1 MSRFLIFYCTSKNPF
16 YINNTSFKP
25 SFNQFKNNL
34 FRLPYFETSAATG
47 ENVNESVNHLLDLVS
62 PQIPDILSDRVCP
75 TDSPDSLT
83 RIILGN
89 ETHGYNRFK
98 AI

>member
-62 PQIPDILSDRVCP
+62 PQKMLIQHD
-75 TDSPDSLT
+75 
-83 RIILGN
+83 
-89 ETHGYNRFK
+89 
-98 AI
+98 

>member
-1 MSRFLIFYCTSKNPF
+1 MSRFLIFNCTSKNPF
-16 YINNTSFKP
+16 YINNTPFKP

-62 PQIPDILSDRVCP
+62 PPM
-75 TDSPDSLT
+75 T
-83 RIILGN
+83 R
-89 ETHGYNRFK
+89 
-98 AI
+98 